1 MKTTRSQS
9 RAGRRTAVAAALAA
23 WACCACHASVQAD
36 AQLNT
41 GKDSEEKVRDFD
53 RPLDPAAAGKAEPA
67 ADAAAAPE
75 YALLGARHDL
85 NYAGSK
91 TPACQCLAVAL
102 SDKAEDPAFQW
113 ELGAPHL
120 EPSTQ
125 LVIAFTSNGVSCDSP
140 PAGTLGASYQGYAID
155 GNDVVVSVEALG
167 EGRPPT
173 SGAIIPRPQGTG
185 SVLIEPAGAVYG
197 KPLDGKSKRCKLTL
211 ASSAPAVVLPGA
223 TGGPPAA
230 PK

>member
-1 MKTTRSQS
+1 
-9 RAGRRTAVAAALAA
+9 VAAALGAL
-23 WACCACHASVQAD
+23 ACCACHASAQAD

-41 GKDSEEKVRDFD
+41 GKSQEQVRDFD
-53 RPLDPAAAGKAEPA
+53 RPLEPAAAAKAEPA
-67 ADAAAAPE
+67 ADAAAPQE

-85 NYAGSK
+85 NYAGGK
-91 TPACQCLAVAL
+91 TPTCQCLAVAL

-113 ELGAPHL
+113 DMGAPHL
-120 EPSTQ
+120 DPSTQ

-167 EGRPPT
+167 EGRPMT
-173 SGAIIPRPQGTG
+173 SGAIIPRPLGTG

-197 KPLDGKSKRCKLTL
+197 KPLEGKTKRCKLTP
-211 ASSAPAVVLPGA
+211 ASSAPPVVLPGA
-223 TGGPPAA
+223 TGAA
-230 PK
+230 PAK

>member
-9 RAGRRTAVAAALAA
+9 RAGRRTAVAAALGAL
-23 WACCACHASVQAD
+23 ACCACHASVQAD

-41 GKDSEEKVRDFD
+41 GKPDEQVRDFD
-53 RPLDPAAAGKAEPA
+53 RPLEPAAAKAEPA
-67 ADAAAAPE
+67 ADAAEPQE

-85 NYAGSK
+85 NYTGGK
-91 TPACQCLAVAL
+91 TPTCQCLAVAL

-113 ELGAPHL
+113 DMGAPHL

-140 PAGTLGASYQGYAID
+140 PAGTLGASYQGYAVD

-167 EGRPPT
+167 EGRPLT
-173 SGAIIPRPQGTG
+173 SGAIIPRPSGTG

-197 KPLDGKSKRCKLTL
+197 KPLEGKTKRCKLTV
-211 ASSAPAVVLPGA
+211 ASSAPPVVLPTA
-223 TGGPPAA
+223 
-230 PK
+230 K